1 LSIIQTIAGTLS
13 SDERDSKFMHESAF
27 DKFIVFTR
35 TYLAP
40 YAGSSLDVLDV
51 GSRAIGAG
59 SASHRPT
66 IIANGWN
73 YLGIDLEPGENVD
86 LVVADGN
93 DWTEILD
100 NSYDVVLCSQVLEHT
115 RYPWRLAQ
123 EIARVLRPRGVALLI
138 APSSGHVHRYP
149 EDCFRYFPD
158 GFPALASTAGL
169 LVIESHVQQRL
180 VYRSNIW
187 LDAVAVL
194 QKPMRSPLDEAR
206 ERARLELGR
215 LMLKPDLNSGH
226 LAMVEFAPKASKAS
240 PLADL
245 AASSPGHV
253 FADHDAALARKFD
266 PLRRFAEGR
275 RHLSRAIKALTRP
288 I

>member
-1 LSIIQTIAGTLS
+1 
-13 SDERDSKFMHESAF
+13 MHQSAF
-27 DKFIVFTR
+27 DKFLVFTR

-40 YAGSSLDVLDV
+40 YAGSALDVLDV

-59 SASHRPT
+59 SATHRPV

-73 YLGIDLEPGENVD
+73 YLGIDMEPGENVD
-86 LVVADGN
+86 LVLADGY
-93 DWTEILD
+93 DWKEIVD
-100 NSYDVVLCSQVLEHT
+100 NSFDVVLCSQVMEHA

-123 EIARVLRPRGVALLI
+123 EMARVLRPRGVALLI

-158 GFPALASTAGL
+158 GLPALASTAGL
-169 LVIESHVQQRL
+169 LVIESYVQQRP

-194 QKPMRSPLDEAR
+194 QKPVRTPPAEAR
-206 ERARLELGR
+206 ECARLELGR
-215 LMLKPDLNSGH
+215 LMLKPDLNSDQ
-226 LAMVEFAPKASKAS
+226 LAMVDFAPKAVKPSV
-240 PLADL
+240 LGDL
-245 AASSPGHV
+245 AASRPGHV
-253 FADHDAALARKFD
+253 FADHDAELARKFD
-266 PLRRFAEGR
+266 PLRRLVEGR
-275 RHLSRAIKALTRP
+275 QHLSRAIKALTRP